1 MTADVSHLYPP
12 SPANVPPDLTRPS
25 ESYRTRV
32 VIVLA
37 SLFVFV
43 VIYLGLTIGSAYTC
57 YYCIAWLAEEEP
69 KPTYTQ
75 PASQP
80 GGRAGRG
87 VRNHP
92 AATERPPKSRSS
104 GSSSAGSSPALLC
117 LFLVKGLF
125 KRSRRRPGRA
135 RRGHRGRNSPTLFAF
150 IRQLCKDT
158 GAPVPAQVFLTPD
171 VNAAVVVRR
180 VDR

>member
-1 MTADVSHLYPP
+1 MAADVSHLYPP

-57 YYCIAWLAEEEP
+57 YYCIAWLAEDEP
-69 KPTYTQ
+69 KPDLH
-75 PASQP
+75 PARFAARR
-80 GGRAGRG
+80 RAGRG
-87 VRNHP
+87 ARNHP

-104 GSSSAGSSPALLC
+104 VSSSAGSSPA
-117 LFLVKGLF
+117 
-125 KRSRRRPGRA
+125 SSA
-135 RRGHRGRNSPTLFAF
+135 SSW
-150 IRQLCKDT
+150 
-158 GAPVPAQVFLTPD
+158 
-171 VNAAVVVRR
+171 
-180 VDR
+180 